1 MSHSIDCDYEVCQ
14 NHHKF
19 LANFSVS
26 LNLSNCLQVNIMNS
40 TDIIVNTTI
49 ATTTYD
55 TSVLIEFAS
64 PSQTT
69 PMTKNITSTTTILP
83 LISSIAPTLGQ
94 RLICPKNQAVCAAE
108 LFVKIP
114 TGQYIIAL
122 DKSQFFSRKEPFLEL
137 LHLGSPKT
145 HTWHA
150 TTHTSFFS

>member
-1 MSHSIDCDYEVCQ
+1 MKEPDPIPDQFDETHVAV
-14 NHHKF
+14 H
-19 LANFSVS
+19 
-26 LNLSNCLQVNIMNS
+26 
-40 TDIIVNTTI
+40 
-49 ATTTYD
+49 
-55 TSVLIEFAS
+55 
-64 PSQTT
+64 
-69 PMTKNITSTTTILP
+69 
-83 LISSIAPTLGQ
+83 
-94 RLICPKNQAVCAAE
+94 QAVCAAE

>member
-1 MSHSIDCDYEVCQ
+1 MKSSLKCHMSHSIDCDYEVCQ

-83 LISSIAPTLGQ
+83 WISSIDPTLGQ
-94 RLICPKNQAVCAAE
+94 RFK
-108 LFVKIP
+108 FVRKIEK
-114 TGQYIIAL
+114 QNF
-122 DKSQFFSRKEPFLEL
+122 SQFVIYFLGNL
-137 LHLGSPKT
+137 NFHHQNCINKL
-145 HTWHA
+145 
-150 TTHTSFFS
+150 

>member
-1 MSHSIDCDYEVCQ
+1 MKSSLKCHMSHSIDCDYEVCQ

-83 LISSIAPTLGQ
+83 LISSVAPTLGQ
-94 RLICPKNQAVCAAE
+94 RLICPKNQKTK
-108 LFVKIP
+108 LQSIWNLR
-114 TGQYIIAL
+114 Y
-122 DKSQFFSRKEPFLEL
+122 FFKEIWFF
-137 LHLGSPKT
+137 
-145 HTWHA
+145 
-150 TTHTSFFS
+150 TSKM

>member
-1 MSHSIDCDYEVCQ
+1 MTPIKRQLVEFKCTNSST
-14 NHHKF
+14 F
-19 LANFSVS
+19 LKKTFYYRLDKSTLMLGRAKGPKTSS
-26 LNLSNCLQVNIMNS
+26 LMVKECVR
-40 TDIIVNTTI
+40 
-49 ATTTYD
+49 
-55 TSVLIEFAS
+55 AS
-64 PSQTT
+64 
-69 PMTKNITSTTTILP
+69 KVFV
-83 LISSIAPTLGQ
+83 
-94 RLICPKNQAVCAAE
+94 QAVCAAE